1 MSFMSARKFYTC
13 GTARS
18 KWLSLPA
25 LVLALCL
32 LSGTVA
38 CTSGDGSDRNSA
50 LSTVPDSSRQEAEE
64 APDDPGAPSQKE
76 QAGTEPTQADVFR
89 EIGFVPDPDTTI
101 SIQLLEDEINL
112 DPLRERNGF
121 PVDSLS
127 GCDLV
132 YETLLKW
139 DPEELTYKP
148 GLAELLGISADGIR
162 LKIRKNAVWHDG
174 RPVTPEQIELS
185 LYWMCKFTESCRKAE
200 GLVTRVEVEAD
211 GEIATDRIFLTLA
224 ESGNYYQALVLDL
237 LCRAP
242 IMPANIWCGGKDPL
256 TITEEELQIQ
266 ADRQPLGTGPWQV
279 KLNDSFQLVLERC
292 VAAENK
298 PQYLML
304 RKYKDR
310 LSKERAFANRE
321 IDILGGTLPDD
332 AENYDYFAGRP
343 VLSGIVVKRDHYL
356 FKNIYFRNLLQLAVD
371 TSKTGRVLDSKAANT
386 IFWHYFGGASLVNR
400 LRADLSNPVF
410 ADTYLANKAEIA
422 AKLGGTW
429 DGDGLLRLEQ
439 QPIAALSLI
448 LPEDPQAEA
457 ACREFAQA
465 ALRQGLKLE
474 PVILDQAAY
483 KQRVDNHDYDLC
495 YIQTTEKLETP
506 FSLAQDF
513 LCRLDRDDFE
523 KLATSGLS
531 KQVRTLA
538 LALAVADTPNK
549 FSTAAKDCYQ
559 YSLQQMQ
566 FFPLGFRTINN
577 GHLNPKY
584 WHDLSAYWAT
594 HLDKRDL
601 TGNNASEIL
610 DSITID

>member
-1 MSFMSARKFYTC
+1 MSFISARKFYARE
-13 GTARS
+13 TARS

-32 LSGTVA
+32 LAGTVA
-38 CTSGDGSDRNSA
+38 CTSGNGPDGDSVP
-50 LSTVPDSSRQEAEE
+50 STVPDSSRQEAEE

-89 EIGFVPDPDTTI
+89 EIGFVPDPDMTI
-101 SIQLLEDEINL
+101 SIQLLDDEINL
-112 DPLRERNGF
+112 DPLQERNGF

-127 GCDLV
+127 GCNLV

-148 GLAELLGISADGIR
+148 GLAELLGVSADGIK
-162 LKIRKNAVWHDG
+162 LKIRENAVWHDG

-185 LYWMCKFTESCRKAE
+185 LYWMCKFTESCREAE
-200 GLVTRVEVEAD
+200 GLVTRVEVETD

-224 ESGNYYQALVLDL
+224 ESGDYYQALALDL

-321 IDILGGTLPDD
+321 IDILGGALPDD
-332 AENYDYFAGRP
+332 DENYDYFAGRP

-410 ADTYLANKAEIA
+410 ADTYLAHKAEIA

-429 DGDGLLRLEQ
+429 DSDGLLRLEQ
-439 QPIAALSLI
+439 QPIATLSLI
-448 LPEDPQAEA
+448 LPDDPQVEA
-457 ACREFAQA
+457 ACGEFAQA

-474 PVILDQAAY
+474 LVILDQAAY
-483 KQRVDNHDYDLC
+483 KQRVDNRDYDLC

-513 LCRLDRDDFE
+513 LYHLDRDDFE

-538 LALAVADTPNK
+538 LALAVADTANE
-549 FSTAAKDCYQ
+549 FAAAAKDCYQ

-577 GHLNPKY
+577 GHLNSKY

-594 HLDKRDL
+594 HLD
-601 TGNNASEIL
+601 
-610 DSITID
+610 SITID